1 MGLLIALSR
10 QDILK
15 DASLTFAEKIISART
30 EGGEKVHHPGDI
42 TVLPA
47 DMAMA
52 QDSTGPLAIKV
63 FGEMGVQKVWDPSR
77 IHLVIDHTFPAADEK
92 VANLHHLMREFVKK
106 YGVRLV
112 EGSISHQHLLENH
125 IVPGMVLFGAD
136 SHTCQGGAV
145 GAFATGIG
153 SSEMAAVWASGKL
166 WVKVPESLKVN
177 LTGQF
182 KKGIYARDAI
192 SHFIGM
198 VGEDGGNYRS
208 IEWKGPAVKAL
219 SIASRA
225 CISNNSMECGC
236 KLSVFEVDAA
246 TQDYFRSVN
255 RKPMHEVHAG
265 TKAHYKD
272 EYDIELDKLEPE
284 VAEPGNV
291 DKVKAVEEVEGTLI
305 DEAFIGSSTNGR
317 YEDLVVA
324 AKVLKGHKINSGTR
338 CIVTPASRQVFEQA
352 IKEGLAEIFLQS
364 GAVFTNATC
373 GACVGTHLGVLGENE
388 VCISSSPRN
397 YVGRMG
403 AITAKIYLSSPATAA
418 ASAIEGK
425 IADPRRYL

>member
-1 MGLLIALSR
+1 MR
-10 QDILK
+10 QEVLND
-15 DASLTFAEKIISART
+15 DSLTFAEKIISIRA
-30 EGGEKVHHPGDI
+30 EGGQKAHHPGDI
-42 TVLPA
+42 TVIPA
-47 DMAMA
+47 DLVMA

-63 FGEMGVQKVWDPSR
+63 FGEMGVPKVWDPTR

-92 VANLHHLMREFVKK
+92 VANLHHLMREFAKK
-106 YGVRLV
+106 HGVRLV

-125 IVPGMVLFGAD
+125 VVPGMILFGAD

-177 LTGQF
+177 LNGQF
-182 KKGIYARDAI
+182 KKGSYARDII

-208 IEWKGPAVKAL
+208 IEWKGPAVKNL
-219 SIASRA
+219 SMASRA

-236 KLSVFEVDAA
+236 KLSIFEVDPV
-246 TQDYFRSVN
+246 TQDYFKSVN
-255 RKPMHEVHAG
+255 RKPMYEIHAG
-265 TKAHYKD
+265 SKAQYKD

-291 DKVKAVEEVEGTLI
+291 DKVKTVGEVEGTPI

-317 YEDLVVA
+317 YEDLEVA
-324 AKVLKGHKINSGTR
+324 ARVLKGHKVKSGTR
-338 CIVTPASRQVFEQA
+338 CIVTPASKQVFEQA
-352 IKEGLAEIFLQS
+352 VNQGLTEIFLQS
-364 GAVFTNATC
+364 GAIFTNATC
-373 GACVGTHLGVLGENE
+373 GACVGTHLGVLGDNE

>member
-1 MGLLIALSR
+1 VR
-10 QDILK
+10 QDILN
-15 DASLTFAEKIISART
+15 DETLTFAEKIISIRADR
-30 EGGEKVHHPGDI
+30 GEKVHHPGDI
-42 TVLPA
+42 TVLPS

-63 FGEMGVQKVWDPSR
+63 FSEMGVPKVWDPSR
-77 IHLVIDHTFPAADEK
+77 IHLAIDHTFPAADEK
-92 VANLHHLMREFVKK
+92 VANLHHLMRDFVKK
-106 YGVRLV
+106 QGVRLV

-125 IVPGMVLFGAD
+125 VVPGMVLFGAD

-182 KKGIYARDAI
+182 KKGVYARDVI
-192 SHFIGM
+192 SHFIGTI
-198 VGEDGGNYRS
+198 GEDGGNYRS
-208 IEWKGPAVKAL
+208 IEWKGPAIKNL
-219 SIASRA
+219 SMASRA

-236 KLSVFEVDAA
+236 KLSIFEVDSV

-255 RKPMHEVHAG
+255 RKPMSEIHAG
-265 TKAHYKD
+265 PRAHYED
-272 EYDIELDKLEPE
+272 EFDIELDRLEPE

-291 DKVKAVEEVEGTLI
+291 DKVKAVEELEGTLI

-317 YEDLVVA
+317 YEDLAVA
-324 AKVLKGHKINSGTR
+324 AKILKGRKINSGTR
-338 CIVTPASRQVFEQA
+338 CVITPASRHVFEQA
-352 IKEGLAEIFLQS
+352 VNQGLAEIFLQS

-373 GACVGTHLGVLGENE
+373 GACVGTHLGVLGDNE

-403 AITAKIYLSSPATAA
+403 ALTSKIYLSSPATAA

>member
-1 MGLLIALSR
+1 V
-10 QDILK
+10 QQNILN
-15 DASLTFAEKIISART
+15 DDSLTFAEKIVSLRAESGNRT
-30 EGGEKVHHPGDI
+30 LHPGDI
-42 TVLPA
+42 TVVPV

-77 IHLVIDHTFPAADEK
+77 IHLVIDHTFPSADEK

-106 YGVRLV
+106 HGVRLV
-112 EGSISHQHLLENH
+112 EGSISHQHLLEKH
-125 IVPGMVLFGAD
+125 VVPGMILFGAD

-166 WVKVPESLKVN
+166 WVKVPDSIKVN
-177 LTGQF
+177 LTGEF
-182 KKGIYARDAI
+182 RKGVYARDLV
-192 SHFIGM
+192 SHFIGL

-208 IEWKGPAVKAL
+208 IEWKGPSLKNL

-236 KLSVFEVDAA
+236 KLSIFEVDAA
-246 TQDYFRSVN
+246 TQEYLRSVN
-255 RKPMHEVHAG
+255 RKPMFEIHAG
-265 TKAHYKD
+265 TRAKYLD
-272 EYDIELDKLEPE
+272 EHDIELDKLDPE

-291 DKVKAVEEVEGTLI
+291 DKVKSVSDLEGTPV

-317 YEDLVVA
+317 LEDLAVA
-324 AKVLKGHKINSGTR
+324 AKILKGHTVKQGTR
-338 CIVTPASRQVFEQA
+338 CIVTPASRHVYEQA
-352 IKEGLAEIFLQS
+352 INQGLAEIFLQS

-373 GACVGTHLGVLGENE
+373 GACVGTHLGVLGDNE

>member
-1 MGLLIALSR
+1 MSESR
-10 QDILK
+10 QSVLND
-15 DASLTFAEKIISART
+15 DSLTFAEKIISARA
-30 EGGEKVHHPGDI
+30 EGGATHHPGDI
-42 TVLPA
+42 TVISA

-63 FGEMGVQKVWDPSR
+63 FGEMGAQRVWDPSR
-77 IHLVIDHTFPAADEK
+77 IHLAIDHTFPAADEK
-92 VANLHHLMREFVKK
+92 VANLHHLMREFAKK
-106 YGVRLV
+106 HGVRLV

-166 WVKVPESLKVN
+166 WVRVPESIRIN
-177 LTGQF
+177 ITGQF
-182 KKGIYARDAI
+182 KKGVYARDLI
-192 SHFIGM
+192 SNFIGK

-208 IEWKGPAVKAL
+208 IEWKGPSIKSL
-219 SIASRA
+219 SMASRA

-236 KLSVFEVDAA
+236 KLSIFEVDPI
-246 TQDYFRSVN
+246 TQDYLNSVR
-255 RKPMHEVHAG
+255 RKPMHEIHAG
-265 TKAHYKD
+265 SKAHYLD
-272 EYDIELDKLEPE
+272 QYDIELNKLEPE

-291 DKVKAVEEVEGTLI
+291 DKVKGVEEVEGTPV

-324 AKVLKGHKINSGTR
+324 AKILKGHKVKSGTR
-338 CIVTPASRQVFEQA
+338 CIITPASRHVYEQA
-352 IKEGLAEIFLQS
+352 ITGGLAETFLQS
-364 GAVFTNATC
+364 GAIFTNATC
-373 GACVGTHLGVLGENE
+373 GACVGTHLGVLGDNE

-397 YVGRMG
+397 FIGRMG
-403 AITAKIYLSSPATAA
+403 SITAKIYLSSPATAA

>member
-1 MGLLIALSR
+1 MR
-10 QDILK
+10 QDILN
-15 DASLTFAEKIISART
+15 DDSLTFAEKIISIRA
-30 EGGEKVHHPGDI
+30 EGGERVHHPEEI

-63 FGEMGVQKVWDPSR
+63 FGEMGVSKVWDPPR

-92 VANLHHLMREFVKK
+92 VANLHHLMRDFAKK
-106 YGVRLV
+106 HGVRLV

-153 SSEMAAVWASGKL
+153 SSEMAAVWASGRL

-182 KKGIYARDAI
+182 KKGVYARDVI

-208 IEWKGPAVKAL
+208 IEWKGPAVKTL
-219 SIASRA
+219 SMASRA

-236 KLSVFEVDAA
+236 KLSVFEVDTA
-246 TQDYFRSVN
+246 TQEYFRSVN
-255 RKPMHEVHAG
+255 RKPMYEVHAG
-265 TKAHYKD
+265 TEAHYKE
-272 EYDIELDKLEPE
+272 EYDVELDKLEPE

-291 DKVKAVEEVEGTLI
+291 DKVKAVEEVEGTPI

-317 YEDLVVA
+317 HEDLVAA
-324 AKVLKGHKINSGTR
+324 AKVLKGHKVNSGTR

>member
-1 MGLLIALSR
+1 MR
-10 QDILK
+10 QDILN
-15 DASLTFAEKIISART
+15 DESMSFAEKIISIRA
-30 EGGEKVHHPGDI
+30 EGSEDRHHPGDI
-42 TVLPA
+42 TVVPA
-47 DMAMA
+47 DLAMA

-63 FGEMGVQKVWDPSR
+63 FGEMGVSKIWDPSR

-92 VANLHHLMREFVKK
+92 VANLHHLMRDFVKK
-106 YGVRLV
+106 HGVRLV

-125 IVPGMVLFGAD
+125 IVPGMILFGAD
-136 SHTCQGGAV
+136 SHTCQGGAI

-166 WVKVPESLKVN
+166 WVKVPDSIKVS
-177 LTGQF
+177 LTGEF
-182 KKGIYARDAI
+182 KKGIYARDLI

-208 IEWKGPAVKAL
+208 IEWKGPSVKNL

-236 KLSVFEVDAA
+236 KLSIFEVDAA
-246 TQDYFRSVN
+246 TQEYLRSVN
-255 RKPMHEVHAG
+255 RKPMFEVHAG
-265 TKAHYKD
+265 PKADYLD
-272 EYDIELDKLEPE
+272 EHNIELDKLEPE
-284 VAEPGNV
+284 IAEPGNV
-291 DKVKAVEEVEGTLI
+291 DKVKAVGEVEGTPV

-317 YEDLVVA
+317 LEDLAVA
-324 AKVLKGHKINSGTR
+324 AKILKSHKVKQGTR
-338 CIVTPASRQVFEQA
+338 CVVTPASRRVYEQA
-352 IKEGLAEIFLQS
+352 INQGFAEIFLQS

-373 GACVGTHLGVLGENE
+373 GACVGTHLGVLGDNE

-403 AITAKIYLSSPATAA
+403 SITAKIYLSSPATAA

-425 IADPRRYL
+425 ITDPRRYL